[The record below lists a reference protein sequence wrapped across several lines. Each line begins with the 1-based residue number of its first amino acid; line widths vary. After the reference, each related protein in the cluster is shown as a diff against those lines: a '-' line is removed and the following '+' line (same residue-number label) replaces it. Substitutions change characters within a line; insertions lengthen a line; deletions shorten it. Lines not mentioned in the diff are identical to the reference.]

1 MYRMGIDLGGT
12 NIKAGI
18 VDKNGKIVKS
28 MSTKT
33 KKGVDAIIIIKDMID
48 LVNKLISSF
57 GISINDV
64 LHIGIG
70 VPGIANN
77 ETGVVVKA
85 VNISFSDVRIR
96 EEMQKYFDVPIYI
109 ANDANCAALAE
120 SLFGEA
126 KGVKNSITIT
136 IGTGI
141 GGGIIINNEIYEGSN
156 FAGGELGHI
165 SLIMDGKPGGCG
177 RKGCFEAYASAT
189 ALKNQAM
196 EVVSKNKNTTIYNKV
211 SGDINRVE
219 ARVVFECAKR
229 NDKVAEEIV
238 DNYIKYLTE
247 GIITLINIF
256 QPDVIAIGGGVSN
269 AGDYFLNKVRKVIK
283 NSNEMAKELEKRT
296 VIKLAKLGN
305 DAGIIGSA
313 FLK

>member
-1 MYRMGIDLGGT
+1 MYRIGIDLGGT

-165 SLIMDGKPGGCG
+165 SLIMDGKPCGCG

>member
-1 MYRMGIDLGGT
+1 MYRIGIDLGGT

-18 VDKNGKIVKS
+18 VDENGKILKS
-28 MSTKT
+28 ISTKT
-33 KKGVDAIIIIKDMID
+33 KKGVDSSVIIKDMVD
-48 LVNKLISSF
+48 LVDRLMSGF
-57 GISINDV
+57 RISIKDV

-77 ETGVVVKA
+77 ETGVVVRA
-85 VNISFSDVRIR
+85 VNISFSDVHIR
-96 EEMQKYFDVPIYI
+96 EEIRKHFNVPIYI

-165 SLIMDGKPGGCG
+165 SLIMDGKPCGCG

-189 ALKNQAM
+189 ALKGQAM

-211 SGDINRVE
+211 AGDINRVE

-229 NDKVAEEIV
+229 KDKVAEEII
-238 DNYIKYLTE
+238 DKYIKYLTE

-269 AGDYFLNKVRKVIK
+269 AGEYFLNKVRDVIK
-283 NSNEMAKELEKRT
+283 NSNEMARDLEKRT

>member
-1 MYRMGIDLGGT
+1 MYRIGIDLGGT

-18 VDKNGKIVKS
+18 VDENGKIVKS
-28 MSTKT
+28 TSIKT
-33 KKGVDAIIIIKDMID
+33 KKGVEANIIIKDMAS
-48 LVNKLISSF
+48 VVQKLIDNY
-57 GISINDV
+57 GISMKDI

-77 ETGVVVKA
+77 ETGVVVRA
-85 VNISFSDVRIR
+85 VNINFLNVHLR
-96 EEMQKYFDVPIYI
+96 EEMQKYFNVPIYI
-109 ANDANCAALAE
+109 GNDANCAALAE

-126 KGVKNSITIT
+126 KDVKNSITIT

-141 GGGIIINNEIYEGSN
+141 GGGIIINNKIYEGSN

-165 SLIMDGKPGGCG
+165 SLIMDGKQCGCG

-189 ALKNQAM
+189 ALKNQAI

-211 SGDINRVE
+211 SGDINKIE
-219 ARVVFECAKR
+219 SRVVFECAKR
-229 NDKVAEEIV
+229 KDKVAEEII
-238 DNYIKYLTE
+238 DRYIKYLTE
-247 GIITLINIF
+247 GMITLINIF

-269 AGDYFLNKVRKVIK
+269 AGEYFLDKVKMVIK
-283 NSNEMAKELEKRT
+283 NSNEMARDLEKRT

>member
-1 MYRMGIDLGGT
+1 MYRIGIDLGGT

-18 VDKNGKIVKS
+18 VNEDGKIVKS

-33 KKGVDAIIIIKDMID
+33 KKGVEPDVIIKDMVD
-48 LVNKLISSF
+48 LTKKLIDSC
-57 GISINDV
+57 GITIKDI

-85 VNISFSDVRIR
+85 VNISFLDVPIR
-96 EEMQKYFDVPIYI
+96 EKMQKYFNVPIYL

-120 SLFGEA
+120 SLFGET
-126 KGVKNSITIT
+126 KGVKNSLTVT

-141 GGGIIINNEIYEGSN
+141 GGGIIINNELYEGSN

-165 SLIMDGKPGGCG
+165 SLIMDGKQCSCG
-177 RKGCFEAYASAT
+177 RKGCFEVYASAT

-229 NDKVAEEIV
+229 KDKVAEEII
-238 DNYIKYLTE
+238 DKYIKYLSA
-247 GIITLINIF
+247 GLITLINIF

-269 AGDYFLNKVRKVIK
+269 AGEYFLNKVKNTIK
-283 NSNEMAKELEKRT
+283 NSNEMARELEKRT

-305 DAGIIGSA
+305 DAGIIGAA